1 MTIQLAC
8 AIATTAPDLL
18 NPEGTTVAPA
28 LVNVALAR
36 INRVNGFALVKSS
49 INVALII
56 CGKTSSA
63 PHICLTAGFTNSSNP
78 VKQADGFPDNPNKYF
93 PSANATVVTLPGR
106 IATLLNNTSA
116 FTAL

>member
-36 INRVNGFALVKSS
+36 INRVNGVCL
-49 INVALII
+49 
-56 CGKTSSA
+56 GKIF
-63 PHICLTAGFTNSSNP
+63 H
-78 VKQADGFPDNPNKYF
+78 
-93 PSANATVVTLPGR
+93 
-106 IATLLNNTSA
+106 
-116 FTAL
+116 